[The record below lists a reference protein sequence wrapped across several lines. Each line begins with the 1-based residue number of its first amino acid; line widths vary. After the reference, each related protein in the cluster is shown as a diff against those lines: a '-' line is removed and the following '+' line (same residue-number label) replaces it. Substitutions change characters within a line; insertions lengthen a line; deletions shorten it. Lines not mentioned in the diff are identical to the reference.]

1 MLGSV
6 GHVHNIIITLDNDT
20 GNAQKCVKRV
30 MIMQEAKVI
39 AYQVVQEAKVIGY
52 QVVQSDIAVFIIYL
66 VKFSFLFFLFD
77 CYRLFI
83 FGE

>member
-1 MLGSV
+1 
-6 GHVHNIIITLDNDT
+6 
-20 GNAQKCVKRV
+20 